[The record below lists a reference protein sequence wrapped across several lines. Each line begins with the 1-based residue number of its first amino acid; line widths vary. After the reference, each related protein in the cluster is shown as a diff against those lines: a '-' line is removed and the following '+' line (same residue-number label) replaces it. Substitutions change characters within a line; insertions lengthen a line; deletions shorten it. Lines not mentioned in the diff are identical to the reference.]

1 MACHVQDK
9 TVDDVLELLAT
20 EGFEGM
26 AQAMSVLF
34 NEAMRLERT
43 VST

>member
-9 TVDDVLELLAT
+9 TIDDVLALLAR

-26 AQAMSVLF
+26 AQAMSLLL
-34 NEAMRLERT
+34 NEAMRLER
-43 VST
+43 S